1 MVVSPCTLLGRAT
14 LVTLPAELGLLPC
27 LLRLWREGKT
37 RTSVNTRVQFTLS
50 FVTAFL
56 QGLELAAAAVW
67 SVATEETGFAVGHHQ
82 LPRRGWGQVSVM
94 QRGRQPLRF
103 PSAPECGDRG
113 QNKPISLHLCSEDLS
128 SLTFR
133 RQPVRC
139 FHPFPATSPQAPE
152 DRLCVKNCFFCRTL
166 CWTHIHCLNLLSS
179 GLNRYSLFTS
189 YGPTL
194 PGLYSFCAWCCSH
207 PPPARLLLNPLRTN
221 TSLADLRHGRRFFS
235 HQGPKGFAN
244 SAFMFDND
252 GGFVFFFWVP
262 FAVFQFLLPAEGKDE
277 EGSRGKCISAKAR
290 GCREHRQPCRSP
302 AESLLPG

>member
-1 MVVSPCTLLGRAT
+1 MVVSPCTLLGRAA
-14 LVTLPAELGLLPC
+14 LVTLPAELGLFPC

-94 QRGRQPLRF
+94 QRGRQPLRL

-166 CWTHIHCLNLLSS
+166 CWTHIHRLNLLSS

-194 PGLYSFCAWCCSH
+194 PGI
-207 PPPARLLLNPLRTN
+207 
-221 TSLADLRHGRRFFS
+221 GFFS
-235 HQGPKGFAN
+235 QGCCR
-244 SAFMFDND
+244 SLC
-252 GGFVFFFWVP
+252 W
-262 FAVFQFLLPAEGKDE
+262 LLPRVCGAGVGIPAAWTELSPPGTSPE
-277 EGSRGKCISAKAR
+277 PLVLLRRMQREPAASAGAYIPSAP
-290 GCREHRQPCRSP
+290 GAAATLRQPGFC
-302 AESLLPG
+302 